1 MQFMPDVSLPCEEC
15 NGKKF
20 KSEILEI
27 KVDNKNIYEV
37 LNLTV
42 DEAIEYF
49 TEMNKNK
56 ILDKLNVLK
65 NVGLGYVKLGQSSST
80 LSGGEAQR
88 IKLAYFLSI
97 RSKSKNG
104 LFLFDEPT
112 TGLHYDDIKKLLIS
126 INSLIDMGNS
136 VILIEHNMELVKCSD
151 HIIDLGPKG
160 GNNGGK
166 VVYSGEIKKYLN
178 KKLPTAKYLEKVY
191 K

>member
-1 MQFMPDVSLPCEEC
+1 MD
-15 NGKKF
+15 
-20 KSEILEI
+20 
-27 KVDNKNIYEV
+27 KNIDDV
-37 LNLTV
+37 LNMTIDNAYDFFLNNNQTK
-42 DEAIEYF
+42 IS
-49 TEMNKNK
+49 NK
-56 ILDKLNVLK
+56 LK
-65 NVGLGYVKLGQSSST
+65 CLIDVGMGYVNLGQSSST

-88 IKLAYFLSI
+88 IKLAYFLSM

-112 TGLHYDDIKKLLIS
+112 TGLHFDDIKKLLIS
-126 INSLIDMGNS
+126 INSLVDMGNS

-166 VVYSGEIKKYLN
+166 VLFSGVVKKYLN
-178 KKLPTAKYLEKVY
+178 KKFPTAYYLEKVY